1 MMNVASTRMR
11 NCIAK
16 LNSEAPVEAS
26 GNISRGRW
34 IFLMIPELPTME
46 PVDADM
52 ISLKSCQAVRPVKTY
67 IAKSGMERSA
77 PMTLPITS
85 T

>member
-1 MMNVASTRMR
+1 
-11 NCIAK
+11 
-16 LNSEAPVEAS
+16 
-26 GNISRGRW
+26 
-34 IFLMIPELPTME
+34 MIPELPTME